1 MKHRT
6 GLCWTILK
14 RSRAIIHRFALALA
28 FAAVSVPASAQQ
40 KTGPVVPPEQLADR
54 AAEKATRAL
63 ELEETQ
69 RVLQSSGQAKSK
81 LEAEI
86 ASLRTDRTRLNAA
99 LIDTTNRLRST
110 EGRISAIEQ
119 RLSTLGQTEKAI
131 RSSLDGR
138 RGIIVEVL
146 AALQRMG
153 RSPPPAVLVRP
164 EDMLEA
170 VRASMLLGAVL
181 PELRSETEALA
192 SDLSELLRLKTAA
205 AVERDTLSREV
216 TSLVEDR
223 RRVALLVEAR
233 QQDLT
238 LVEQSAR
245 EEAEKFAELAQKAQT
260 LKDLISRLESSIEAA
275 SRAADDARKAEVEA
289 RLATVENQARDT
301 REKIAALA
309 FRDPARLAP
318 KISFSEAKGLLPVP
332 VSGNLIKGFNAVDS
346 TGGTLKG
353 HAYATRQGAIVS
365 APCDGWVAF
374 AGPFRSYG
382 QLLIINAGGGYY
394 LLLAGMDRINVG
406 VGQFLLAGEPV
417 ALMGEASQATAA
429 SVGSDTSQP
438 VLYVEFRKD
447 GVSIDPA
454 PWWAASTNEKVRG

>member
-1 MKHRT
+1 MTRPAGPRSFPPKPPMLAAL
-6 GLCWTILK
+6 GL
-14 RSRAIIHRFALALA
+14 ALALA
-28 FAAVSVPASAQQ
+28 AAPAAAQQ
-40 KTGPVVPPEQLADR
+40 KQKPLTPEEIAER

-69 RVLQSSGQAKSK
+69 RVLQGSG
-81 LEAEI
+81 EARARLDAEV
-86 ASLRTDRTRLNAA
+86 AELRGDRARLNAA
-99 LIDTTNRLRST
+99 LIDTTGRLRST
-110 EGRISAIEQ
+110 EARISAIEQ
-119 RLSTLGQTEKAI
+119 RLATFGMTEQAI
-131 RSSLDGR
+131 KSSLEGR
-138 RGIIVEVL
+138 RGVVVEVL

-170 VRASMLLGAVL
+170 VRASMLLGTVL

-192 SDLSELLRLKTAA
+192 SDLSELVRLKTAA
-205 AVERDTLSREV
+205 AAERDTLGREV
-216 TSLVEDR
+216 AALVDDR
-223 RRVALLVEAR
+223 RRVEALVEAR
-233 QQDLT
+233 QADL
-238 LVEQSAR
+238 AR
-245 EEAEKFAELAQKAQT
+245 AEAVARQEADRAAELAARAQT
-260 LKDLISRLESSIEAA
+260 LKDLISRLESSIDAS
-275 SRAADDARKAEVEA
+275 SRAAEEA
-289 RLATVENQARDT
+289 RRAEAESKTAEAEAKARDT

-318 KISFSEAKGLLPVP
+318 KIAFSEAKGLLPLP
-332 VSGNLIKGFNAVDS
+332 VSGVLVKAFNAVDA

-353 HAYATRQGAIVS
+353 HAYATRAGAVVS

-406 VGQFLLAGEPV
+406 VGQFVLAGEPV
-417 ALMGEASQATAA
+417 AVMGEASQATAA
-429 SVGSDTSQP
+429 SVGSDTNQP

>member
-1 MKHRT
+1 M
-6 GLCWTILK
+6 
-14 RSRAIIHRFALALA
+14 
-28 FAAVSVPASAQQ
+28 AVSVPAIAQQ
-40 KTGPVVPPEQLADR
+40 KSGPVLPPEQLADR

-69 RVLQSSGQAKSK
+69 RVLQSSGQVKSK

-86 ASLRTDRTRLNAA
+86 ASLRTDRARLNAA

-138 RGIIVEVL
+138 RGIIIEVL

-205 AVERDTLSREV
+205 AAERDTLSREV

-223 RRVALLVEAR
+223 RQGCSSCRSAAAGF
-233 QQDLT
+233 DL
-238 LVEQSAR
+238 SR
-245 EEAEKFAELAQKAQT
+245 EIGAG
-260 LKDLISRLESSIEAA
+260 RG
-275 SRAADDARKAEVEA
+275 
-289 RLATVENQARDT
+289 
-301 REKIAALA
+301 REI
-309 FRDPARLAP
+309 R
-318 KISFSEAKGLLPVP
+318 
-332 VSGNLIKGFNAVDS
+332 
-346 TGGTLKG
+346 
-353 HAYATRQGAIVS
+353 
-365 APCDGWVAF
+365 
-374 AGPFRSYG
+374 
-382 QLLIINAGGGYY
+382 
-394 LLLAGMDRINVG
+394 
-406 VGQFLLAGEPV
+406 
-417 ALMGEASQATAA
+417 
-429 SVGSDTSQP
+429 
-438 VLYVEFRKD
+438 
-447 GVSIDPA
+447 
-454 PWWAASTNEKVRG
+454 